1 MQVFSELV
9 RSIQRTQAELVL
21 AIEEKQR
28 QTESWAEGLITELEQ
43 EIAELKKRNSDLE
56 HVSRADHIHFL
67 KVRACTLF
75 VTIAASTCSCLY
87 YNIILNTLLKINCRL
102 EVWK

>member
-28 QTESWAEGLITELEQ
+28 QADMWAEGLITELEQ
-43 EIAELKKRNSDLE
+43 EISELKRRNSDLE
-56 HVSRADHIHFL
+56 HVSQTDHIHFL
-67 KVRACTLF
+67 KVRASTLF
-75 VTIAASTCSCLY
+75 GL
-87 YNIILNTLLKINCRL
+87 
-102 EVWK
+102 